1 MASASVERPSQTSS
15 RGEIQASHHGPAAM
29 TQEPTIHSLF
39 EENTG
44 TWQYVV
50 ADPYTKKAIIIDAV
64 LDYAADS
71 RTISTSTADNIL
83 ATIARHGYHVEKILE
98 THTHADHLTAAS
110 YLQHRL
116 LQQQG
121 SRPPICIGKRIR
133 QVQERFAARYGI
145 PADEYEDVFDHL
157 FEDYESFELG
167 QMTVNVMHLPGHT
180 PDHIGYQIAG
190 NVFCGDSIFHADIGT
205 ARCDFP
211 GGSAK
216 NLYESAQRL
225 LKLPEGMKIWTG
237 HDYPACPERCEAVP
251 WMTVGEHRE
260 RNKHLSTGVEEAEF
274 LALRQKRDA
283 RLAAPKL
290 LDPSLQINIRA
301 GRLPRPT
308 VGGERL
314 MGLPIRL
321 QCGEW

>member
-1 MASASVERPSQTSS
+1 
-15 RGEIQASHHGPAAM
+15 
-29 TQEPTIHSLF
+29 
-39 EENTG
+39 
-44 TWQYVV
+44 
-50 ADPYTKKAIIIDAV
+50 
-64 LDYAADS
+64 
-71 RTISTSTADNIL
+71 
-83 ATIARHGYHVEKILE
+83 
-98 THTHADHLTAAS
+98 
-110 YLQHRL
+110 
-116 LQQQG
+116 
-121 SRPPICIGKRIR
+121 
-133 QVQERFAARYGI
+133 
-145 PADEYEDVFDHL
+145 
-157 FEDYESFELG
+157 
-167 QMTVNVMHLPGHT
+167 
-180 PDHIGYQIAG
+180 
-190 NVFCGDSIFHADIGT
+190 
-205 ARCDFP
+205 
-211 GGSAK
+211 
-216 NLYESAQRL
+216 
-225 LKLPEGMKIWTG
+225 MKIWTG

>member
-1 MASASVERPSQTSS
+1 MQRRRCHFHTSGNQRSKHHPQMKTLQISKILRPTWPSLPPQPALSIQAAKSHHHLPHRRATTAYSPKDRAFGWKRPNVFKGQNRCMASASVERPSQTSS

-98 THTHADHLTAAS
+98 THAHADHLTAAS

-167 QMTVNVMHLPGHT
+167 QLTVNVMHLQGHT
-180 PDHIGYQIAG
+180 PDHIGYHIAG
-190 NVFCGDSIFHADIGT
+190 
-205 ARCDFP
+205 RCTCK
-211 GGSAK
+211 SENYTMLIQTWA
-216 NLYESAQRL
+216 RL
-225 LKLPEGMKIWTG
+225 LRRLHLP
-237 HDYPACPERCEAVP
+237 C
-251 WMTVGEHRE
+251 
-260 RNKHLSTGVEEAEF
+260 
-274 LALRQKRDA
+274 
-283 RLAAPKL
+283 
-290 LDPSLQINIRA
+290 
-301 GRLPRPT
+301 
-308 VGGERL
+308 
-314 MGLPIRL
+314 
-321 QCGEW
+321 